1 MDIQP
6 WSLHQLDQLDEDKDS
21 STVLGIIER
30 AQRERDILNSI
41 EGGRANQNNNTG
53 GGTFTTTLTTTTT
66 TQQFRRTSFLP
77 KITYA
82 RCVRGGGRY
91 TKNVRRFGSFDNLL
105 VPNPEDDGL
114 SSSISLNELA
124 QNNNGGGGLR
134 RSASNQDISMNTFN
148 NNNNAEGDSDSE
160 YGEVT
165 TSAFNDAAT
174 GAPDDRQRDDG
185 GGGPPV
191 FKTKTTTTANRIN
204 NYNASATKSNS
215 GASGNGTGY
224 VQDASDFDRVLIEAW
239 EDRFAGGLFRYDVT
253 AVLTRL
259 IEGPSRYVAQYN
271 EGRATKKRQTEFKM
285 DLVCQEFDGKK
296 FNFTKADQKEVLFTF
311 EEQDEDEEENENEE
325 PGRTEFIERGEIS
338 KSPNLVLIN
347 VSPIEYGH
355 VLLCPRVS
363 EMLPQQIFADALIPP
378 LRMCAESK
386 NPYFRVGYNS
396 LGAYATINHLHFQAY
411 YLMEAFPI
419 ERALS
424 KPFAE
429 DVFKN
434 PKRPMGKQVH
444 AECLRVYDYPVRC
457 IVFELGSKGFVDLAK
472 WIGRACSRLQKRNI
486 PFNLLMTDHG
496 ARVFLIPQIFSHKIA
511 QNKIP
516 EWIVDTGINPAVF
529 EISGHMLFKR
539 EEDYEIC
546 SEAMASGILASASIE
561 EDEFCDLM
569 REVLDRERI
578 EEGEEESNEDGDD
591 NNENKNKARRSEEE
605 GSAQMT
611 VKL

>member
-1 MDIQP
+1 MDVQP

-30 AQRERDILNSI
+30 SQRERDIASKSSSSS
-41 EGGRANQNNNTG
+41 QNNA
-53 GGTFTTTLTTTTT
+53 
-66 TQQFRRTSFLP
+66 FRRTSFLP
-77 KITYA
+77 KITYSTKSIK
-82 RCVRGGGRY
+82 GGY
-91 TKNVRRFGSFDNLL
+91 TKNVRRFGSFENLL
-105 VPNPEDDGL
+105 VPNPDDDGL
-114 SSSISLNELA
+114 SSSISLNEVVA
-124 QNNNGGGGLR
+124 INESR
-134 RSASNQDISMNTFN
+134 KTTSNHQDVSMNTFHKN
-148 NNNNAEGDSDSE
+148 GDSDSE

-165 TSAFNDAAT
+165 TSAFN
-174 GAPDDRQRDDG
+174 APDTHAGEGQQQ
-185 GGGPPV
+185 GPPV
-191 FKTKTTTTANRIN
+191 VKTTMTTSNRN
-204 NYNASATKSNS
+204 NTNNISTTKSNS

-285 DLVCQEFDGKK
+285 DRVCQEFDVKK
-296 FNFTKADQKEVLFTF
+296 FNFTKADQKEVLFQF
-311 EEQDEDEEENENEE
+311 EEQDEHEEENEEE
-325 PGRTEFIERGEIS
+325 ESGRTEFIERGEIG

-472 WIGRACSRLQKRNI
+472 WIGRACTRLQKRNI
-486 PFNLLMTDHG
+486 PFNMLMTDHG
-496 ARVFLIPQIFSHKIA
+496 ARVFVIPQIFSHKIA

-516 EWIVDTGINPAVF
+516 DWIVETGINPAVF

-539 EEDYEIC
+539 EDDYEIC
-546 SEAMASGILASASIE
+546 SEAMASEILASASLD
-561 EDEFCDLM
+561 EDEFCNLM
-569 REVLDRERI
+569 REVLERT
-578 EEGEEESNEDGDD
+578 EEGEEEDEDRKSDSND
-591 NNENKNKARRSEEE
+591 KSRTSEEE
-605 GSAQMT
+605 GSAQMS

>member
-1 MDIQP
+1 MDVQP

-30 AQRERDILNSI
+30 SQRERDIIASKSSSSS
-41 EGGRANQNNNTG
+41 QNNNA
-53 GGTFTTTLTTTTT
+53 
-66 TQQFRRTSFLP
+66 FRRTSFLP
-77 KITYA
+77 KITYSTKSKK
-82 RCVRGGGRY
+82 GGY
-91 TKNVRRFGSFDNLL
+91 TKNVRRFGSFENLL
-105 VPNPEDDGL
+105 VPNPDDDGL
-114 SSSISLNELA
+114 SSSISLNEVA
-124 QNNNGGGGLR
+124 ANNNPESR
-134 RSASNQDISMNTFN
+134 KTPSNHHQHHHQDVSMNTFHKN
-148 NNNNAEGDSDSE
+148 GDSDSE

-165 TSAFNDAAT
+165 TSAFN
-174 GAPDDRQRDDG
+174 APDTHAGEGQQQ
-185 GGGPPV
+185 GPPV
-191 FKTKTTTTANRIN
+191 VKTTMTTSNRN
-204 NYNASATKSNS
+204 NTNNISTTKSNS

-285 DLVCQEFDGKK
+285 DRVCQEFDVKK
-296 FNFTKADQKEVLFTF
+296 FNFTKADQKEVLFQF
-311 EEQDEDEEENENEE
+311 EEQDEHEEENEEE
-325 PGRTEFIERGEIS
+325 ESGRTEFIERGEIG

-472 WIGRACSRLQKRNI
+472 WIGRACTRLQKRNI
-486 PFNLLMTDHG
+486 PFNMLMTDHG
-496 ARVFLIPQIFSHKIA
+496 ARVFVIPQIFSHKIA
-511 QNKIP
+511 QNKVP
-516 EWIVDTGINPAVF
+516 DWIVETGINPAVF

-539 EEDYEIC
+539 EDDYEIC
-546 SEAMASGILASASIE
+546 SEAMASEILASASLD
-561 EDEFCDLM
+561 EDEFCNLM
-569 REVLDRERI
+569 REVLERT
-578 EEGEEESNEDGDD
+578 EEGEEEDEDRKSDSND
-591 NNENKNKARRSEEE
+591 KSRTSEEE
-605 GSAQMT
+605 GSAQMS

>member
-21 STVLGIIER
+21 YTVLGIIER
-30 AQRERDILNSI
+30 SQRERDIEKTHKN
-41 EGGRANQNNNTG
+41 
-53 GGTFTTTLTTTTT
+53 
-66 TQQFRRTSFLP
+66 FRRTSFLP
-77 KITYA
+77 KITYSK
-82 RCVRGGGRY
+82 CVRGGGRY

-114 SSSISLNELA
+114 SSSISLNDLA
-124 QNNNGGGGLR
+124 AANSNLGLR
-134 RSASNQDISMNTFN
+134 RSASNQDISMNTFSN
-148 NNNNAEGDSDSE
+148 NNNNTTANNNNKGDSDSE

-165 TSAFNDAAT
+165 TSAFN
-174 GAPDDRQRDDG
+174 APDQNDG
-185 GGGPPV
+185 GQQGPPV
-191 FKTKTTTTANRIN
+191 VKITANRNTN
-204 NYNASATKSNS
+204 NNNNNNNASATKSNS
-215 GASGNGTGY
+215 GASGNGNGY

-311 EEQDEDEEENENEE
+311 EEQDEHKEENDDDDDDE

-363 EMLPQQIFADALIPP
+363 EMLPQQIFAEALIPP

-472 WIGRACSRLQKRNI
+472 WIGRACGRLQRRNI

-516 EWIVDTGINPAVF
+516 DWIVETGINPAVF

-539 EEDYEIC
+539 EEDYDIC
-546 SEAMASGILASASIE
+546 SEAMASEILASASIE

-578 EEGEEESNEDGDD
+578 EEGEEEEDDDEDG
-591 NNENKNKARRSEEE
+591 ERSKNKVRSSEEE
-605 GSAQMT
+605 GSAQMS
-611 VKL
+611 VKV

>member
-1 MDIQP
+1 MDVQP

-21 STVLGIIER
+21 STGLGIIER
-30 AQRERDILNSI
+30 SQRERDIIASKSSSSS
-41 EGGRANQNNNTG
+41 QNNNA
-53 GGTFTTTLTTTTT
+53 
-66 TQQFRRTSFLP
+66 FRRTSFLP
-77 KITYA
+77 KITYSSTKSIK
-82 RCVRGGGRY
+82 GGY
-91 TKNVRRFGSFDNLL
+91 TKNVRRFGSFENLL
-105 VPNPEDDGL
+105 VPNPDDDGL
-114 SSSISLNELA
+114 SSSISLNEVA
-124 QNNNGGGGLR
+124 ANNNPESR
-134 RSASNQDISMNTFN
+134 KTPSNHHQHHHQDVSMNTFHKN
-148 NNNNAEGDSDSE
+148 GDSDSE

-165 TSAFNDAAT
+165 TSAFNA
-174 GAPDDRQRDDG
+174 RDTHAG
-185 GGGPPV
+185 EGQQQGPPV
-191 FKTKTTTTANRIN
+191 VKTTMTTSNRN
-204 NYNASATKSNS
+204 NTNNISTTKSNS

-285 DLVCQEFDGKK
+285 DRVCQEFDVKK
-296 FNFTKADQKEVLFTF
+296 FNFTKADQKEVLFQF
-311 EEQDEDEEENENEE
+311 EEQDEHEEENEDEE
-325 PGRTEFIERGEIS
+325 SGRTEFIERGEIG

-472 WIGRACSRLQKRNI
+472 WIGRACTRLQKRNI
-486 PFNLLMTDHG
+486 PFNMLMTDHG
-496 ARVFLIPQIFSHKIA
+496 ARVFVIPQIFSHKIA

-516 EWIVDTGINPAVF
+516 DWIVETGINPAVF

-539 EEDYEIC
+539 EDDYEIC
-546 SEAMASGILASASIE
+546 SEAMASEILASASLD
-561 EDEFCDLM
+561 EDEFCNLM
-569 REVLDRERI
+569 REVLERT
-578 EEGEEESNEDGDD
+578 EEGEEEDEDRKSDSND
-591 NNENKNKARRSEEE
+591 KSRTSEEE
-605 GSAQMT
+605 GSAQMS

>member
-1 MDIQP
+1 
-6 WSLHQLDQLDEDKDS
+6 
-21 STVLGIIER
+21 
-30 AQRERDILNSI
+30 
-41 EGGRANQNNNTG
+41 
-53 GGTFTTTLTTTTT
+53 
-66 TQQFRRTSFLP
+66 
-77 KITYA
+77 
-82 RCVRGGGRY
+82 
-91 TKNVRRFGSFDNLL
+91 
-105 VPNPEDDGL
+105 
-114 SSSISLNELA
+114 
-124 QNNNGGGGLR
+124 
-134 RSASNQDISMNTFN
+134 
-148 NNNNAEGDSDSE
+148 
-160 YGEVT
+160 
-165 TSAFNDAAT
+165 
-174 GAPDDRQRDDG
+174 
-185 GGGPPV
+185 
-191 FKTKTTTTANRIN
+191 
-204 NYNASATKSNS
+204 
-215 GASGNGTGY
+215 

-311 EEQDEDEEENENEE
+311 EEQDEHKEENDDDDDDE

-363 EMLPQQIFADALIPP
+363 EMLPQQIFAEALIPP

-424 KPFAE
+424 KPFAK

-472 WIGRACSRLQKRNI
+472 WIGRACGRLQRRNI

-516 EWIVDTGINPAVF
+516 DWIVETGINPAVF

-539 EEDYEIC
+539 EEDYDIC
-546 SEAMASGILASASIE
+546 SEAMASEILASASIE

-578 EEGEEESNEDGDD
+578 EEGEEEEDDD
-591 NNENKNKARRSEEE
+591 EDSERSKNKVRSSEEE
-605 GSAQMT
+605 GSAQMS
-611 VKL
+611 VKV

>member
-1 MDIQP
+1 MDVQP

-30 AQRERDILNSI
+30 SQRERDIASKSSSSS
-41 EGGRANQNNNTG
+41 QNNNA
-53 GGTFTTTLTTTTT
+53 
-66 TQQFRRTSFLP
+66 FRRTSFLP
-77 KITYA
+77 KITYSTKSKK
-82 RCVRGGGRY
+82 GGY
-91 TKNVRRFGSFDNLL
+91 TKNVRRFGSFENLL
-105 VPNPEDDGL
+105 VPNPDDDGL
-114 SSSISLNELA
+114 SSSISLNEVA
-124 QNNNGGGGLR
+124 ANNNPESR
-134 RSASNQDISMNTFN
+134 KTPSNHHQQHQDVSMNTFHKN
-148 NNNNAEGDSDSE
+148 GDSDSE

-165 TSAFNDAAT
+165 TSAFN
-174 GAPDDRQRDDG
+174 APDTHAAEGQQQ
-185 GGGPPV
+185 GPPV
-191 FKTKTTTTANRIN
+191 VKTTMTTSNRN
-204 NYNASATKSNS
+204 NTNNISTTKSNS

-285 DLVCQEFDGKK
+285 DRVCQEFDVKK
-296 FNFTKADQKEVLFTF
+296 FNFTKADQKEVLFQF
-311 EEQDEDEEENENEE
+311 EEQDEHEEENEEE
-325 PGRTEFIERGEIS
+325 ESGRTEFIERGEIG

-472 WIGRACSRLQKRNI
+472 WIGRACTRLQKRNI
-486 PFNLLMTDHG
+486 PFNMLMTDHG
-496 ARVFLIPQIFSHKIA
+496 ARVFVIPQIFSHKIA

-516 EWIVDTGINPAVF
+516 DWIVETGINPAVF

-539 EEDYEIC
+539 EDDYEIC
-546 SEAMASGILASASIE
+546 SEAMASEILASASLD
-561 EDEFCDLM
+561 EDEFCNLM
-569 REVLDRERI
+569 REVLERT
-578 EEGEEESNEDGDD
+578 EEGEEEDEDRKNDSND
-591 NNENKNKARRSEEE
+591 KSRTSEEE
-605 GSAQMT
+605 GSAQMS

>member
-1 MDIQP
+1 MDVQP

-30 AQRERDILNSI
+30 SQRERDIIAKAKSSSSSS
-41 EGGRANQNNNTG
+41 QNNA
-53 GGTFTTTLTTTTT
+53 
-66 TQQFRRTSFLP
+66 FRRTSFLP
-77 KITYA
+77 KITYSTKSKK
-82 RCVRGGGRY
+82 GGY
-91 TKNVRRFGSFDNLL
+91 TKNVRRFGSFENLL
-105 VPNPEDDGL
+105 VPNPDDDGL
-114 SSSISLNELA
+114 SSSISLNEVA
-124 QNNNGGGGLR
+124 ANNNPESR
-134 RSASNQDISMNTFN
+134 KTPSNHHQHHHQDVSMNTFHKN
-148 NNNNAEGDSDSE
+148 GDSDSE

-165 TSAFNDAAT
+165 TSAFN
-174 GAPDDRQRDDG
+174 APDTHAGEGQQQ
-185 GGGPPV
+185 GPPV
-191 FKTKTTTTANRIN
+191 VKTTMTTSNRN
-204 NYNASATKSNS
+204 NTNNISTTKSNS

-285 DLVCQEFDGKK
+285 DRVCQEFDVKK
-296 FNFTKADQKEVLFTF
+296 FNFTKADQKEVLFQF
-311 EEQDEDEEENENEE
+311 EEQDEHEEENEEE
-325 PGRTEFIERGEIS
+325 ESGRTEFIERGEIG

-472 WIGRACSRLQKRNI
+472 WIGRACTRLQKRNI
-486 PFNLLMTDHG
+486 PFNMLMTDHG
-496 ARVFLIPQIFSHKIA
+496 ARVFVIPQIFSHKIA
-511 QNKIP
+511 QNKVP
-516 EWIVDTGINPAVF
+516 DWIVETGINPAVF

-539 EEDYEIC
+539 EDDYEIC
-546 SEAMASGILASASIE
+546 SEAMASEILASASLD
-561 EDEFCDLM
+561 EDEFCNLM
-569 REVLDRERI
+569 REVLERT
-578 EEGEEESNEDGDD
+578 EEGEEEDEDRKSDSND
-591 NNENKNKARRSEEE
+591 KSRTSEEE
-605 GSAQMT
+605 GSAQMS

>member
-1 MDIQP
+1 M
-6 WSLHQLDQLDEDKDS
+6 
-21 STVLGIIER
+21 
-30 AQRERDILNSI
+30 
-41 EGGRANQNNNTG
+41 
-53 GGTFTTTLTTTTT
+53 
-66 TQQFRRTSFLP
+66 
-77 KITYA
+77 
-82 RCVRGGGRY
+82 RGGGRY

-134 RSASNQDISMNTFN
+134 RSASNQDISMHTFN
-148 NNNNAEGDSDSE
+148 NNNNAKGDSDSE

-165 TSAFNDAAT
+165 TSAFNAAAT
-174 GAPDDRQRDDG
+174 GAPDDQQRDDG

-191 FKTKTTTTANRIN
+191 FKTTTTTTANRIN

-546 SEAMASGILASASIE
+546 SEAMASEILASASIE

-591 NNENKNKARRSEEE
+591 NNKNKNKARRSEEE

>member
-1 MDIQP
+1 MDVQP

-30 AQRERDILNSI
+30 SQRERDIIAKAKSSSSSS
-41 EGGRANQNNNTG
+41 QNNA
-53 GGTFTTTLTTTTT
+53 
-66 TQQFRRTSFLP
+66 FRRTSFLP
-77 KITYA
+77 KITYSTKSKK
-82 RCVRGGGRY
+82 GGY
-91 TKNVRRFGSFDNLL
+91 TKNVRRFGSFENLL
-105 VPNPEDDGL
+105 VPNPDDDGL
-114 SSSISLNELA
+114 SSSISLNEVA
-124 QNNNGGGGLR
+124 ANNNNPESR
-134 RSASNQDISMNTFN
+134 KTPSNHHHQQQQQDVSMNTFHKN
-148 NNNNAEGDSDSE
+148 GDSDSE

-165 TSAFNDAAT
+165 TSAFN
-174 GAPDDRQRDDG
+174 APDTHAGEGQQQ
-185 GGGPPV
+185 GPPV
-191 FKTKTTTTANRIN
+191 VKTTMTTSNRN
-204 NYNASATKSNS
+204 NTNNISTTKSNS

-285 DLVCQEFDGKK
+285 DRVCQEFDVKK
-296 FNFTKADQKEVLFTF
+296 FNFTKADQKEVLFQF
-311 EEQDEDEEENENEE
+311 EEQDEHEEENEDEE
-325 PGRTEFIERGEIS
+325 SGRTEFIERGEIG

-472 WIGRACSRLQKRNI
+472 WIGRACTRLQKRNI
-486 PFNLLMTDHG
+486 PFNMLMTDHG
-496 ARVFLIPQIFSHKIA
+496 ARVFVIPQIFSHKIA

-516 EWIVDTGINPAVF
+516 DWIVETGINPAVF

-539 EEDYEIC
+539 EDDYEIC
-546 SEAMASGILASASIE
+546 SEAMASEILASASLD
-561 EDEFCDLM
+561 EDEFCNLM
-569 REVLDRERI
+569 REVLERT
-578 EEGEEESNEDGDD
+578 EEGEEDDEDRKNDSND
-591 NNENKNKARRSEEE
+591 KSRTSEEE
-605 GSAQMT
+605 GSAQMS

>member
-1 MDIQP
+1 MDVQP

-30 AQRERDILNSI
+30 SQRERDIAAKSSSSS
-41 EGGRANQNNNTG
+41 QNNNA
-53 GGTFTTTLTTTTT
+53 
-66 TQQFRRTSFLP
+66 FRRTSFLP
-77 KITYA
+77 KITYSTKSKK
-82 RCVRGGGRY
+82 GGY
-91 TKNVRRFGSFDNLL
+91 TKNVRRFGSFENLL
-105 VPNPEDDGL
+105 VPNPDDDGL
-114 SSSISLNELA
+114 SSSISLNEVA
-124 QNNNGGGGLR
+124 ANNNPESR
-134 RSASNQDISMNTFN
+134 KTPSNHHQHHHQDVSMNTFHKN
-148 NNNNAEGDSDSE
+148 GDSDSE

-165 TSAFNDAAT
+165 TSAFN
-174 GAPDDRQRDDG
+174 APDTHAGEGQQQ
-185 GGGPPV
+185 GPPV
-191 FKTKTTTTANRIN
+191 VKTTMTTSNRN
-204 NYNASATKSNS
+204 NTNNISTTKSNS

-285 DLVCQEFDGKK
+285 DRVCQEFDVKK
-296 FNFTKADQKEVLFTF
+296 FNFTKADQKEVLFQF
-311 EEQDEDEEENENEE
+311 EEQDEHEEENEEE
-325 PGRTEFIERGEIS
+325 ESGRTEFIERGEIG

-472 WIGRACSRLQKRNI
+472 WIGRACTRLQKRNI
-486 PFNLLMTDHG
+486 PFNMLMTDHG
-496 ARVFLIPQIFSHKIA
+496 ARVFVIPQIFSHKIA

-516 EWIVDTGINPAVF
+516 DWIVETGINPAVF

-539 EEDYEIC
+539 EDDYEIC
-546 SEAMASGILASASIE
+546 SEAMASEILASASLD
-561 EDEFCDLM
+561 EDEFCNLM
-569 REVLDRERI
+569 REVLERT
-578 EEGEEESNEDGDD
+578 EEGEEEDEDRKSDSND
-591 NNENKNKARRSEEE
+591 KSRTSEEE
-605 GSAQMT
+605 GSAQMS

>member
-1 MDIQP
+1 MDVQP

-30 AQRERDILNSI
+30 SQRERDIIAKAKSSSSSS
-41 EGGRANQNNNTG
+41 QNNA
-53 GGTFTTTLTTTTT
+53 
-66 TQQFRRTSFLP
+66 FRRTSFLP
-77 KITYA
+77 KITYSTKSKK
-82 RCVRGGGRY
+82 GGY
-91 TKNVRRFGSFDNLL
+91 TKNVRRFGSFENLL
-105 VPNPEDDGL
+105 VPNPDDDGL
-114 SSSISLNELA
+114 SSSISLNEVA
-124 QNNNGGGGLR
+124 ANNNNPESR
-134 RSASNQDISMNTFN
+134 KTPSNHHQQQQQQDVSMNTFHKN
-148 NNNNAEGDSDSE
+148 GDSDSE

-165 TSAFNDAAT
+165 TSAFN
-174 GAPDDRQRDDG
+174 APDTHAGEGQQQ
-185 GGGPPV
+185 GPPV
-191 FKTKTTTTANRIN
+191 VKTTMTTSNRN
-204 NYNASATKSNS
+204 NTNNISTTKSNS

-285 DLVCQEFDGKK
+285 DRVCQEFDVKK
-296 FNFTKADQKEVLFTF
+296 FNFTKADQKEVLFQF
-311 EEQDEDEEENENEE
+311 EEQDEHEEENEDEE
-325 PGRTEFIERGEIS
+325 SGRTEFIERGEIG

-472 WIGRACSRLQKRNI
+472 WIGRACTRLQKRNI
-486 PFNLLMTDHG
+486 PFNMLMTDHG
-496 ARVFLIPQIFSHKIA
+496 ARVFVIPQIFSHKIA

-516 EWIVDTGINPAVF
+516 DWIVETGINPAVF

-539 EEDYEIC
+539 EDDYEIC
-546 SEAMASGILASASIE
+546 SEAMASEILASASLD
-561 EDEFCDLM
+561 EDEFCNLM
-569 REVLDRERI
+569 REVLERT
-578 EEGEEESNEDGDD
+578 EEGEEDDEDRKNDSND
-591 NNENKNKARRSEEE
+591 KSRTSEEE
-605 GSAQMT
+605 GSAQMS

>member
-1 MDIQP
+1 MDVQP

-30 AQRERDILNSI
+30 SQRERDIIAKAKSSSSSS
-41 EGGRANQNNNTG
+41 QNNA
-53 GGTFTTTLTTTTT
+53 
-66 TQQFRRTSFLP
+66 FRRTSFLP
-77 KITYA
+77 KITYSTKSKK
-82 RCVRGGGRY
+82 GGY
-91 TKNVRRFGSFDNLL
+91 TKNVRRFGSFENLL
-105 VPNPEDDGL
+105 VPNPDDDGL
-114 SSSISLNELA
+114 SSSISLNEVA
-124 QNNNGGGGLR
+124 ANNNPESR
-134 RSASNQDISMNTFN
+134 KTPSNHHQHHHQDVSMNTFHKN
-148 NNNNAEGDSDSE
+148 GDSDSE

-165 TSAFNDAAT
+165 TSAFN
-174 GAPDDRQRDDG
+174 APDTHAGEGQQQ
-185 GGGPPV
+185 GPPV
-191 FKTKTTTTANRIN
+191 VKTTMTTSNRN
-204 NYNASATKSNS
+204 NTNNISTTKSNS

-285 DLVCQEFDGKK
+285 DRVCQEFDVKK
-296 FNFTKADQKEVLFTF
+296 FNFTKADQKEVLFQF
-311 EEQDEDEEENENEE
+311 EEQDEHEEENEDEE
-325 PGRTEFIERGEIS
+325 SGRTEFIERGEIG

-472 WIGRACSRLQKRNI
+472 WIGRACTRLQKRNI
-486 PFNLLMTDHG
+486 PFNMLMTDHG
-496 ARVFLIPQIFSHKIA
+496 ARVFVIPQIFSHKIA

-516 EWIVDTGINPAVF
+516 DWIVETGINPAVF

-539 EEDYEIC
+539 EDDYEIC
-546 SEAMASGILASASIE
+546 SEAMASEILASASLD
-561 EDEFCDLM
+561 EDEFCNLM
-569 REVLDRERI
+569 REVLERT
-578 EEGEEESNEDGDD
+578 EEGEEEDEDRKSDSND
-591 NNENKNKARRSEEE
+591 KSRTSEEE
-605 GSAQMT
+605 GSAQMS

>member
-1 MDIQP
+1 MTFRRACAEDFKRMDVQP

-30 AQRERDILNSI
+30 SQRERDVAAKSSSS
-41 EGGRANQNNNTG
+41 QT
-53 GGTFTTTLTTTTT
+53 
-66 TQQFRRTSFLP
+66 FRRTSFLP
-77 KITYA
+77 KITYSKCA
-82 RCVRGGGRY
+82 HHKGGY
-91 TKNVRRFGSFDNLL
+91 TKNVRRFGSFENLL
-105 VPNPEDDGL
+105 VPNPDDDGL
-114 SSSISLNELA
+114 SSSISLNEVA
-124 QNNNGGGGLR
+124 ANNESR
-134 RSASNQDISMNTFN
+134 KTTTNQDVSMNTFN
-148 NNNNAEGDSDSE
+148 KNGDSDSE

-165 TSAFNDAAT
+165 TSAFN
-174 GAPDDRQRDDG
+174 APDNHAGEGQQQ
-185 GGGPPV
+185 GPPV
-191 FKTKTTTTANRIN
+191 VKTTMTSNRN
-204 NYNASATKSNS
+204 NTNNTNNISTTKSNS

-285 DLVCQEFDGKK
+285 DRVCQEFDEKK
-296 FNFTKADQKEVLFTF
+296 FNFTKADQKEVLFQF
-311 EEQDEDEEENENEE
+311 EEQDEHEEENEEE
-325 PGRTEFIERGEIS
+325 ESGRTEFIERGEIG

-472 WIGRACSRLQKRNI
+472 WIGRACTRLQKRNI
-486 PFNLLMTDHG
+486 PFNMLMTDHG
-496 ARVFLIPQIFSHKIA
+496 ARVFVIPQIFSHKIA

-516 EWIVDTGINPAVF
+516 DWIVKTGINPAVF

-539 EEDYEIC
+539 EDDYEIC
-546 SEAMASGILASASIE
+546 SEAMASEILASASLD
-561 EDEFCDLM
+561 EDEFCNLM
-569 REVLDRERI
+569 REVLERT
-578 EEGEEESNEDGDD
+578 EEGEEDEDRKNDSND
-591 NNENKNKARRSEEE
+591 KSRTSEEE
-605 GSAQMT
+605 GSAQMS

>member
-1 MDIQP
+1 MDVQP

-30 AQRERDILNSI
+30 SQRERDIIAKAKSSSSSS
-41 EGGRANQNNNTG
+41 QNNA
-53 GGTFTTTLTTTTT
+53 
-66 TQQFRRTSFLP
+66 FRRTSFLP
-77 KITYA
+77 KITYSTKSKK
-82 RCVRGGGRY
+82 GGY
-91 TKNVRRFGSFDNLL
+91 TKNVRRFGSFENLL
-105 VPNPEDDGL
+105 VPNPDDDGL
-114 SSSISLNELA
+114 SSSISLNEVA
-124 QNNNGGGGLR
+124 ANNNPESR
-134 RSASNQDISMNTFN
+134 KTPSNHHQHHHQDVSMNTFHKN
-148 NNNNAEGDSDSE
+148 GDSDSE

-165 TSAFNDAAT
+165 TSAFN
-174 GAPDDRQRDDG
+174 APDTHAGEGQQQ
-185 GGGPPV
+185 GPPV
-191 FKTKTTTTANRIN
+191 VKTTMTTSNRN
-204 NYNASATKSNS
+204 NTNNISTTKSNS

-285 DLVCQEFDGKK
+285 DRVCQEFDVKK
-296 FNFTKADQKEVLFTF
+296 FNFTKADQKEVLFQF
-311 EEQDEDEEENENEE
+311 EEQDEHEEENEDEE
-325 PGRTEFIERGEIS
+325 SGRTEFIERGEIG

-472 WIGRACSRLQKRNI
+472 WIGRACTRLQKRNI
-486 PFNLLMTDHG
+486 PFNMLMTDHG
-496 ARVFLIPQIFSHKIA
+496 ARVFVIPQIFSHKIA
-511 QNKIP
+511 QNKVP
-516 EWIVDTGINPAVF
+516 DWIVETGINPAVF

-539 EEDYEIC
+539 EDDYEIC
-546 SEAMASGILASASIE
+546 SEAMASEILASASLD
-561 EDEFCDLM
+561 EDEFCNLM
-569 REVLDRERI
+569 REVLERT
-578 EEGEEESNEDGDD
+578 EEGEEEDEDRKSDSND
-591 NNENKNKARRSEEE
+591 KSRTSEEE
-605 GSAQMT
+605 GSAQMY

>member
-1 MDIQP
+1 MDVQP

-30 AQRERDILNSI
+30 SQRERDIASKSSSSS
-41 EGGRANQNNNTG
+41 QNNNA
-53 GGTFTTTLTTTTT
+53 
-66 TQQFRRTSFLP
+66 FRRTSFLP
-77 KITYA
+77 KITYSTKSKK
-82 RCVRGGGRY
+82 GGY
-91 TKNVRRFGSFDNLL
+91 TKNVRRFGSFENLL
-105 VPNPEDDGL
+105 VPNPDDDGL
-114 SSSISLNELA
+114 SSSISLNEVA
-124 QNNNGGGGLR
+124 ANNNPESR
-134 RSASNQDISMNTFN
+134 KTPSNHHQHHHQDVSMNTFHKN
-148 NNNNAEGDSDSE
+148 GDSDSE

-165 TSAFNDAAT
+165 TSAFN
-174 GAPDDRQRDDG
+174 APDTHAGEGQQQ
-185 GGGPPV
+185 GPPV
-191 FKTKTTTTANRIN
+191 VKTTMTTSNRN
-204 NYNASATKSNS
+204 NTNNISTTKSNS

-285 DLVCQEFDGKK
+285 DRVCQEFDVKK
-296 FNFTKADQKEVLFTF
+296 FNFTKADQKEVLFQF
-311 EEQDEDEEENENEE
+311 EEQDEHEEENEEE
-325 PGRTEFIERGEIS
+325 ESGRTEFIERGEIG

-472 WIGRACSRLQKRNI
+472 WIGRACTRLQKRNI
-486 PFNLLMTDHG
+486 PFNMLMTDHG
-496 ARVFLIPQIFSHKIA
+496 ARVFVIPQIFSHKIA

-516 EWIVDTGINPAVF
+516 DWIVETGINPAVF

-539 EEDYEIC
+539 EDDYEIC
-546 SEAMASGILASASIE
+546 SEAMASEILASASLD
-561 EDEFCDLM
+561 EDEFCNLM
-569 REVLDRERI
+569 REVLERT
-578 EEGEEESNEDGDD
+578 EEGEEEDEDRKSDSND
-591 NNENKNKARRSEEE
+591 KSRTSEEE
-605 GSAQMT
+605 GSAQMS

>member
-1 MDIQP
+1 MDVQP

-30 AQRERDILNSI
+30 SQRERDIASKSSSSS
-41 EGGRANQNNNTG
+41 QNNNA
-53 GGTFTTTLTTTTT
+53 
-66 TQQFRRTSFLP
+66 FRRTSFLP
-77 KITYA
+77 KITYSTKSKK
-82 RCVRGGGRY
+82 GGY
-91 TKNVRRFGSFDNLL
+91 TKNVRRFGSFENLL
-105 VPNPEDDGL
+105 VPNPDDDGL
-114 SSSISLNELA
+114 SSSISLNEVA
-124 QNNNGGGGLR
+124 ANNNPESR
-134 RSASNQDISMNTFN
+134 KTPSNHHQHHHQDVSMNTFHKN
-148 NNNNAEGDSDSE
+148 GDSDSE

-165 TSAFNDAAT
+165 TSAFN
-174 GAPDDRQRDDG
+174 APDTHAGEGQQQ
-185 GGGPPV
+185 GPPV
-191 FKTKTTTTANRIN
+191 VKTTMTTSNRN
-204 NYNASATKSNS
+204 NTNNISTTKSNS

-285 DLVCQEFDGKK
+285 DRVCQEFDVKK
-296 FNFTKADQKEVLFTF
+296 FNFTKADQKEVLFQF
-311 EEQDEDEEENENEE
+311 EEQDEHEEENEEE
-325 PGRTEFIERGEIS
+325 ESGRTEFIERGEIG

-472 WIGRACSRLQKRNI
+472 WIGRACTRLQKRNI
-486 PFNLLMTDHG
+486 PFNMLMTDHG
-496 ARVFLIPQIFSHKIA
+496 ARVFVIPQIFSHKIA

-516 EWIVDTGINPAVF
+516 DWIVETGINPAVF

-539 EEDYEIC
+539 EDDYEIC
-546 SEAMASGILASASIE
+546 SEAMASEILASASLD
-561 EDEFCDLM
+561 EDEFCNLM
-569 REVLDRERI
+569 REVLERT
-578 EEGEEESNEDGDD
+578 EEGEEDEDRKNDSND
-591 NNENKNKARRSEEE
+591 KSRTSEEE
-605 GSAQMT
+605 GSAQMY

>member
-1 MDIQP
+1 MDVQP

-30 AQRERDILNSI
+30 SQRERDIASKSSSSS
-41 EGGRANQNNNTG
+41 QNNNA
-53 GGTFTTTLTTTTT
+53 
-66 TQQFRRTSFLP
+66 FRRTSFLP
-77 KITYA
+77 KITYSTKSKK
-82 RCVRGGGRY
+82 GGY
-91 TKNVRRFGSFDNLL
+91 TKNVRRFGSFENLL
-105 VPNPEDDGL
+105 VPNPDDDGL
-114 SSSISLNELA
+114 SSSISLNEVA
-124 QNNNGGGGLR
+124 ANNNPESR
-134 RSASNQDISMNTFN
+134 KTPSNHHQHHHQDVSMNTFHKN
-148 NNNNAEGDSDSE
+148 GDSDSE

-165 TSAFNDAAT
+165 TSAFN
-174 GAPDDRQRDDG
+174 APDTHAGEGQQQ
-185 GGGPPV
+185 GPPV
-191 FKTKTTTTANRIN
+191 VKTTMTTSNRN
-204 NYNASATKSNS
+204 NTNNISTTKSNS

-285 DLVCQEFDGKK
+285 DRVCQEFDVKK
-296 FNFTKADQKEVLFTF
+296 FNFTKADQKEVLFQF
-311 EEQDEDEEENENEE
+311 EEQDEHEEENEEE
-325 PGRTEFIERGEIS
+325 ESGRTEFIERGEIG

-472 WIGRACSRLQKRNI
+472 WIGRACTRLQKRNI
-486 PFNLLMTDHG
+486 PFNMLMTDHG
-496 ARVFLIPQIFSHKIA
+496 ARVFVIPQIFSHKIA

-516 EWIVDTGINPAVF
+516 DWIVETGINPAVF

-539 EEDYEIC
+539 EDDYEIC
-546 SEAMASGILASASIE
+546 SEAMASEILASASLD
-561 EDEFCDLM
+561 EDEFCNLM
-569 REVLDRERI
+569 REVLERT
-578 EEGEEESNEDGDD
+578 EEGEEEDEDRKSDSND
-591 NNENKNKARRSEEE
+591 KSRTSEEE
-605 GSAQMT
+605 GSAQMY

>member
-1 MDIQP
+1 MDVQP

-30 AQRERDILNSI
+30 SQRERDIIASKSSSSS
-41 EGGRANQNNNTG
+41 QNNNA
-53 GGTFTTTLTTTTT
+53 
-66 TQQFRRTSFLP
+66 FRRTSFLP
-77 KITYA
+77 KITYSTKSKK
-82 RCVRGGGRY
+82 GGY
-91 TKNVRRFGSFDNLL
+91 TKNVRRFGSFENLL
-105 VPNPEDDGL
+105 VPNPDDDGL
-114 SSSISLNELA
+114 SSSISLNEVA
-124 QNNNGGGGLR
+124 ANNNPESR
-134 RSASNQDISMNTFN
+134 KTPSNHHQHHHQDVSMNTFHKN
-148 NNNNAEGDSDSE
+148 GDSDSE

-165 TSAFNDAAT
+165 TSAFN
-174 GAPDDRQRDDG
+174 APDTHAGEGQQQ
-185 GGGPPV
+185 GPPV
-191 FKTKTTTTANRIN
+191 VKTTMTTSNRN
-204 NYNASATKSNS
+204 NTNNISTTKSNS

-285 DLVCQEFDGKK
+285 DRVCQEFDVKK
-296 FNFTKADQKEVLFTF
+296 FNFTKADQKEVLFQF
-311 EEQDEDEEENENEE
+311 EEQDEHEEENEEE
-325 PGRTEFIERGEIS
+325 ESGRTEFIERGEIG

-472 WIGRACSRLQKRNI
+472 WIGRACTRLQKRNI
-486 PFNLLMTDHG
+486 PFNMLMTDHG
-496 ARVFLIPQIFSHKIA
+496 ARVFVIPQIFSHKIA

-516 EWIVDTGINPAVF
+516 DWIVETGINPAVF

-539 EEDYEIC
+539 EDDYEIC
-546 SEAMASGILASASIE
+546 SEAMASEILASASLD
-561 EDEFCDLM
+561 EDEFCNLM
-569 REVLDRERI
+569 REVLERT
-578 EEGEEESNEDGDD
+578 EEGEEEDEDRKSDSND
-591 NNENKNKARRSEEE
+591 KSRTSEEE
-605 GSAQMT
+605 GSAQMS

>member
-1 MDIQP
+1 MDVQP

-30 AQRERDILNSI
+30 SQRERDIIASKSSSSS
-41 EGGRANQNNNTG
+41 QNNNA
-53 GGTFTTTLTTTTT
+53 
-66 TQQFRRTSFLP
+66 FRRTSFLP
-77 KITYA
+77 KITYSSTKSIK
-82 RCVRGGGRY
+82 GGY
-91 TKNVRRFGSFDNLL
+91 TKNVRRFGSFENLL
-105 VPNPEDDGL
+105 VPNPDDDGL
-114 SSSISLNELA
+114 SSSISLNEVA
-124 QNNNGGGGLR
+124 ANNNPESR
-134 RSASNQDISMNTFN
+134 KTPSNHHQHHHQDVSMNTFHKN
-148 NNNNAEGDSDSE
+148 GDSDSE

-165 TSAFNDAAT
+165 TSAFN
-174 GAPDDRQRDDG
+174 APDTHAGEGQQQ
-185 GGGPPV
+185 GPPV
-191 FKTKTTTTANRIN
+191 VKTTMTTSNRN
-204 NYNASATKSNS
+204 NTNNISTTKSNS

-285 DLVCQEFDGKK
+285 DRVCQEFDVKK
-296 FNFTKADQKEVLFTF
+296 FNFTKADQKEVLFQF
-311 EEQDEDEEENENEE
+311 EEQDEHEEENEEE
-325 PGRTEFIERGEIS
+325 ESGRTEFIERGEIG

-424 KPFAE
+424 KPFAK

-472 WIGRACSRLQKRNI
+472 WIGRACTRLQKRNI
-486 PFNLLMTDHG
+486 PFNMLMTDHG
-496 ARVFLIPQIFSHKIA
+496 ARVFVIPQIFSHKIA

-516 EWIVDTGINPAVF
+516 DWIVETGINPAVF

-539 EEDYEIC
+539 EDDYEIC
-546 SEAMASGILASASIE
+546 SEAMASEILASASLD
-561 EDEFCDLM
+561 EDEFCNLM
-569 REVLDRERI
+569 REVLERT
-578 EEGEEESNEDGDD
+578 EEGEEEDEDRKSDSND
-591 NNENKNKARRSEEE
+591 KSRTSEEE
-605 GSAQMT
+605 GSAQMS

>member
-1 MDIQP
+1 MDVQP

-30 AQRERDILNSI
+30 SQRERDIIAKAKSSSSSS
-41 EGGRANQNNNTG
+41 QNNA
-53 GGTFTTTLTTTTT
+53 
-66 TQQFRRTSFLP
+66 FRRTSFLP
-77 KITYA
+77 KITYSTKSKK
-82 RCVRGGGRY
+82 GGY
-91 TKNVRRFGSFDNLL
+91 TKNVRRFGSFENLL
-105 VPNPEDDGL
+105 VPNPDDDGL
-114 SSSISLNELA
+114 SSSISLNEVA
-124 QNNNGGGGLR
+124 ANNNPESR
-134 RSASNQDISMNTFN
+134 KTPSNHHQHHHQDVSMNTFHKN
-148 NNNNAEGDSDSE
+148 GDSDSE

-165 TSAFNDAAT
+165 TSAFN
-174 GAPDDRQRDDG
+174 APDTHAGEGQQQ
-185 GGGPPV
+185 GPPV
-191 FKTKTTTTANRIN
+191 VKTTMTTSNRN
-204 NYNASATKSNS
+204 NTNNISTTKSNS

-285 DLVCQEFDGKK
+285 DRVCQEFDVKK
-296 FNFTKADQKEVLFTF
+296 FNFTKADQKEVLFQF
-311 EEQDEDEEENENEE
+311 EEQDEHEEENEEE
-325 PGRTEFIERGEIS
+325 ESGRTEFIERGEIG

-472 WIGRACSRLQKRNI
+472 WIGRACTRLQKRNI
-486 PFNLLMTDHG
+486 PFNMLMTDHG
-496 ARVFLIPQIFSHKIA
+496 ARVFVIPQIFSHKIA

-516 EWIVDTGINPAVF
+516 DWIVETGINPAVF

-539 EEDYEIC
+539 EDDYEIC
-546 SEAMASGILASASIE
+546 SEAMASEILASASLD
-561 EDEFCDLM
+561 EDEFCNLM
-569 REVLDRERI
+569 REVLERT
-578 EEGEEESNEDGDD
+578 EEGEEEDEDRKSDSND
-591 NNENKNKARRSEEE
+591 KSRTSEEE
-605 GSAQMT
+605 GSAQMS

>member
-1 MDIQP
+1 MDVQP

-30 AQRERDILNSI
+30 SQRERDIIASKSSSSS
-41 EGGRANQNNNTG
+41 QNNNA
-53 GGTFTTTLTTTTT
+53 
-66 TQQFRRTSFLP
+66 FRRTSFLP
-77 KITYA
+77 KITYSTKSIK
-82 RCVRGGGRY
+82 GGY
-91 TKNVRRFGSFDNLL
+91 TKNVRRFGSFENLL
-105 VPNPEDDGL
+105 VPNPDDDGL
-114 SSSISLNELA
+114 SSSISLNEVA
-124 QNNNGGGGLR
+124 ANNNPESR
-134 RSASNQDISMNTFN
+134 KTPSNHHQQHHQDVSMNTFHKN
-148 NNNNAEGDSDSE
+148 GDSDSE

-165 TSAFNDAAT
+165 TSAFN
-174 GAPDDRQRDDG
+174 APDTHAGEGQQQ
-185 GGGPPV
+185 GPPV
-191 FKTKTTTTANRIN
+191 VKTTMTTSNRN
-204 NYNASATKSNS
+204 NTNNISTTKSNS

-285 DLVCQEFDGKK
+285 DRVCQEFDVKK
-296 FNFTKADQKEVLFTF
+296 FNFTKADQKEVLFQF
-311 EEQDEDEEENENEE
+311 EEQDEHEEENEEE
-325 PGRTEFIERGEIS
+325 ESGRTEFIERGEIG

-472 WIGRACSRLQKRNI
+472 WIGRACTRLQKRNI
-486 PFNLLMTDHG
+486 PFNMLMTDHG
-496 ARVFLIPQIFSHKIA
+496 ARVFVIPQIFSHKIA

-516 EWIVDTGINPAVF
+516 DWIVETGINPAVF

-539 EEDYEIC
+539 EDDYEIC
-546 SEAMASGILASASIE
+546 SEAMASEILASASLD
-561 EDEFCDLM
+561 EDEFCNLM
-569 REVLDRERI
+569 REVLERT
-578 EEGEEESNEDGDD
+578 EEGEEEDEDRKSDSND
-591 NNENKNKARRSEEE
+591 KSRTSEEE
-605 GSAQMT
+605 GSAQMS